1 MPAVPSLPEKKS
13 MCPHQGHSGHTQQLP
28 EWVAAQAW
36 GSITGGTEVAELWEL
51 VTDRGSDSASGTGTA
66 EISERIWVDP
76 SLVRTPLVR
85 TSLDPLHTCTSSHVM
100 IRSPQ
105 AATA

>member
-13 MCPHQGHSGHTQQLP
+13 TPCAPIKVTQQLP

-36 GSITGGTEVAELWEL
+36 GSTMGGTAVTELWEL
-51 VTDRGSDSASGTGTA
+51 VTDRGSDISASGTGTA